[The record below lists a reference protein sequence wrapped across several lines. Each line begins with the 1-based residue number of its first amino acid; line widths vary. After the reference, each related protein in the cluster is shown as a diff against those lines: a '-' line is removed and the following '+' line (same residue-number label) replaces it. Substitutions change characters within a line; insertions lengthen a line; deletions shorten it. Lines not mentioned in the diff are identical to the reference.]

1 MSTNIFAPPLTVGC
15 TVGLVSPCETK
26 SRERLEITATALRSL
41 GFNVRFGTNTFKDTW
56 GYAASASERAEDIN
70 RMAADDDVRLVILGG
85 GETATEVLPLLD
97 YELIA
102 SKPKRYCSFSDGT
115 SILNAITSQC
125 HLVTYH
131 GQSFRTFDDLS
142 EYNLTNFLTRVMRD
156 DGVYRPA
163 NDWTILRGG
172 TAEGTAVCGYTQNLC
187 LLLSSPFFKYDISDG
202 CVVFTEDHSF
212 FSCEAAVAR
221 YISHLAQSDFFK
233 CVKGVVFGCYD
244 ESDSEEGII
253 RILGRMAD
261 ALGIPVAK
269 CRDFGHGEN
278 NAVIPNGA
286 RCRVSF
292 EPQPQVTTLL

>member
-15 TVGLVSPCETK
+15 TVGLASPCETK

-156 DGVYRPA
+156 DGVYRRRTTGLSFGA
-163 NDWTILRGG
+163 VRQRALRYAD
-172 TAEGTAVCGYTQNLC
+172 THR
-187 LLLSSPFFKYDISDG
+187 ISA
-202 CVVFTEDHSF
+202 CCFQVR
-212 FSCEAAVAR
+212 FS
-221 YISHLAQSDFFK
+221 
-233 CVKGVVFGCYD
+233 
-244 ESDSEEGII
+244 
-253 RILGRMAD
+253 
-261 ALGIPVAK
+261 
-269 CRDFGHGEN
+269 N
-278 NAVIPNGA
+278 
-286 RCRVSF
+286 
-292 EPQPQVTTLL
+292 TTNRTDT